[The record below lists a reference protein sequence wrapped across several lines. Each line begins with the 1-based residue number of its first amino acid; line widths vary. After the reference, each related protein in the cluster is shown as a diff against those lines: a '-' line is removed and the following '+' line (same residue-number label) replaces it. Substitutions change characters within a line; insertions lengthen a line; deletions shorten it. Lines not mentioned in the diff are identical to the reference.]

1 MISFKII
8 VIFQDILYILW
19 NRKYNYNIISL
30 VLNQLLK
37 LYEKNKNNNN
47 ENIFWYIYNIIYIFI
62 FGGSGSSAFLSLCY
76 DNTKSHL
83 LLDLLMEILEYILLQ
98 IMENIKNLKNTNK
111 VIHLNISKLL
121 LR

>member
-47 ENIFWYIYNIIYIFI
+47 ENIFWYIYNIIY
-62 FGGSGSSAFLSLCY
+62 
-76 DNTKSHL
+76 NTKSHL